1 MEATGL
7 SQHLVSKLASTFKIG
22 AGLSKGKT
30 GAERI
35 FKKGCVHIQNLKL
48 KLGKL
53 MSTSFFLTR

>member
-1 MEATGL
+1 M
-7 SQHLVSKLASTFKIG
+7 SQHLISKLASTFKIG

>member
-1 MEATGL
+1 M
-7 SQHLVSKLASTFKIG
+7 SQHLVSKLASAFKIG

-30 GAERI
+30 GAETI